1 MEGAGFGGVFFSE
14 GAELGPSA
22 SAEGLTPPHR
32 EQRRVSAADDPSG
45 SLETA
50 LPVSWVLMGWQWGQ
64 EAVPL
69 SFRLVFGDRMWYSW
83 PVY

>member
-1 MEGAGFGGVFFSE
+1 MEGASFWGVFFSE

-22 SAEGLTPPHR
+22 SSEGLTPPHR

>member
-1 MEGAGFGGVFFSE
+1 MEGFLGVFFSE
-14 GAELGPSA
+14 GPELEPSA
-22 SAEGLTPPHR
+22 SAEDLTSPHR
-32 EQRRVSAADDPSG
+32 AQRRVSAADEPRVV

-64 EAVPL
+64 DGVPL
-69 SFRLVFGDRMWYSW
+69 SFRMAFGDRMWYSW